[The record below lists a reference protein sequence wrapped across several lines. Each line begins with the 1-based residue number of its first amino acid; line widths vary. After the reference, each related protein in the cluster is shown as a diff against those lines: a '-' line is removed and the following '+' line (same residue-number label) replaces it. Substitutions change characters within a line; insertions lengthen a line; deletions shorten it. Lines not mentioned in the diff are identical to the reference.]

1 MSEKT
6 YTSNLANGDPLDN
19 NKQLVI
25 TRADMVANFSD
36 DEFQACTDA
45 MSDGFSV
52 VIHFSS
58 GSSLAEATL
67 TNIGGDGT
75 LTFTTNTG
83 AGQLLAY
90 KVAPGTTHSITASA
104 FDVDDSIT
112 PTYNTG
118 TKIADIK
125 LNGIS
130 SELHIPSP
138 FYYIDTDT
146 DTRDTIQDA
155 FNNGFLPII
164 MKRNPAGYRQVFYFT
179 QGLPSAGYSFA
190 YTDSSGTY
198 GWAIDVHDNW
208 STFNI

>member
-58 GSSLAEATL
+58 GSGLAEATL
-67 TNIGGDGT
+67 ARIGGDGT

-90 KVAPGTTHSITASA
+90 KVAPGATHSITASA
-104 FDVDDSIT
+104 FDVDDSVT

-125 LNGIS
+125 LNGVS

-138 FYYIDTDT
+138 FYYVDTDT

-164 MKRNPAGYRQVFYFT
+164 MKKNPAGYRQVFYFT
-179 QGLPSAGYSFA
+179 QGLPSSGYSFA
-190 YTDSSGTY
+190 YTDSSGTH
-198 GWAIDVHDNW
+198 GWAIDVYDNW
-208 STFNI
+208 STF